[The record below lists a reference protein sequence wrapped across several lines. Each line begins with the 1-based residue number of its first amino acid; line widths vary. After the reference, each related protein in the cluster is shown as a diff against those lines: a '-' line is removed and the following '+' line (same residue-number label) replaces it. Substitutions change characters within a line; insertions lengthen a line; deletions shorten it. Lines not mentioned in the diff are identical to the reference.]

1 MGELSN
7 EREEGLEE
15 FGGHS
20 PTMPSYGPPGARK
33 SASGNYPPS
42 NSMDDV
48 LR

>member
-1 MGELSN
+1 MGELLN
-7 EREEGLEE
+7 ERQEGLEE

-20 PTMPSYGPPGARK
+20 SAVSSYGTPGARK

-42 NSMDDV
+42 NSMDDA